1 MAAIR
6 FLGIRPCGLGA
17 VLAAGVVLSSSLVDA
32 QTLTAAAISETSDTY
47 MLAVGWSNVLRATG
61 AGPEI
66 TPLSGGGTVR
76 LIRGVATGQ
85 WDIGFISAPHYSQA
99 LAGRGNFEQDPPE
112 LRAAYESVRAL
123 FGITSGMGHYVVRA
137 DSGIETIADLR
148 GRTVSV
154 GQPGG
159 GGSRIT
165 PILFRHHGAEAETDY
180 NVVYLTDEAALDEM
194 RNNRVDAA
202 AVWGGVPQPLIYN
215 FSRQFPVRFLS
226 LTPEGFEAFQ
236 QEMPGGDTFV
246 LRTFTADA
254 LRQEYGD
261 ALVQEGDVSFF
272 TFPMQVIVRAEMPEE
287 IAYTIVRT
295 FWENLDDVKRIGAA
309 LSNLDPLEG
318 LEGLSAELHPGA
330 ARYYRERGWLN

>member
-1 MAAIR
+1 MPANLIR
-6 FLGIRPCGLGA
+6 RAGLTG
-17 VLAAGVVLSSSLVDA
+17 LAATLTLGLTLVTAPLDA

-47 MLAVGWSNVLRATG
+47 MLAVGWSNVMRASG
-61 AGPEI
+61 DGPEI
-66 TPLSGGGTVR
+66 TPISGGGTVR
-76 LIRGVATGQ
+76 LLRGVATGQ
-85 WDIGFISAPHYSQA
+85 WDIGFISTPHYMQA
-99 LAGRGNFEQDPPE
+99 LSGRGNFEQDPPE
-112 LRAAYESVRAL
+112 LREAYAGVRAL
-123 FGITSGMGHYVVRA
+123 FGITSGMGYYVVRA
-137 DSGIETIADLR
+137 DSGIETIADLQ

-226 LTPEGFEAFQ
+226 LTPDGFADFQ
-236 QEMPGGDTFV
+236 QEMPGGETFV
-246 LRTFTADA
+246 LRTFSSDA
-254 LRQEYGD
+254 LRQEYGE
-261 ALVQEGDVSFF
+261 ALDQEGDVSFF
-272 TFPMQVIVRAEMPEE
+272 TFPMQVIVREEMPEE
-287 IAYTIVRT
+287 TAYAIVRA
-295 FWENLDDVKRIGAA
+295 FWENVDDVKAVGAA

-330 ARYYRERGWLN
+330 ARYYRERGWLD